1 MAQRTGTY
9 TLEDLLA
16 QQFATVRAIEFGVD
30 QLVQVLQ
37 ADLATHNAIMDE
49 LLGEFADPTF
59 DVFRRQGTSIEG
71 EFNETDEIGRT
82 PTQKVRAGQTVG
94 FPLRK
99 FQHAIG
105 WTQDYLD
112 RATVQDF
119 AQSQLNAQKAHR
131 RLVARELKKALY
143 GAANYT
149 WVDIY
154 APAAIDVPVKAFWNA
169 DGASIPQG
177 PNGEV
182 FTGSTHTHY
191 FGSATL
197 TTTAVDGLINTI
209 VEHGFGNGV
218 RIYINRA
225 DEAGWR
231 LLTGFQAYVVGD
243 LTVGTGAG
251 IPTNRT
257 LDITRLDNRAIGR
270 YGAAEIWV
278 KPWAMPNYAIALAA
292 GENAK
297 PLAQRKDIVRPGLY
311 TAATL
316 SAFPLIAE
324 YMQVFL
330 GFGVWNRGNGA
341 VLQFNNATYT
351 TPTIT

>member
-16 QQFATVRAIEFGVD
+16 ARFTVVRAVEFGID
-30 QLVQVLQ
+30 TLTTVLQ
-37 ADLATHNAIMDE
+37 ADLDVHNSIMEE

-59 DVFRRQGTSIEG
+59 DVFRRQGTSIDG
-71 EFNETDEIGRT
+71 EFNEVDEIGRT
-82 PTQKVRAGQTVG
+82 PTQKVQPGQTVG

-105 WTQDYLD
+105 WSQDYQD
-112 RATVQDF
+112 RASVADF

-131 RLVARELKKALY
+131 RLVARELRRALY
-143 GAANYT
+143 GATNYT

-154 APAAIDVPVKAFWNA
+154 APAVIDVPVKAFWNA
-169 DGASIPQG
+169 DSSSIPNG

-182 FTGSTHTHY
+182 FVGATHTHY
-191 FGSATL
+191 LGSATL
-197 TTTAVDGLINTI
+197 TTAAVDALILTVI
-209 VEHGFGNGV
+209 EHGFGARI

-225 DEAGWR
+225 DEAAWKA
-231 LLTGFQAYVVGD
+231 LTGFQAYIAPD
-243 LTVGTGAG
+243 LTVGTAQN
-251 IPTNRT
+251 IPTNAN
-257 LDITRLDNRAIGR
+257 LDLTRIDNRAIGR

-278 KPWAMPNYAIALAA
+278 KPWTSANYAICIDV
-292 GENAK
+292 GNASK
-297 PLAQRKDIVRPGLY
+297 PLAFRRDRIRPGLY
-311 TAATL
+311 TASQL
-316 SAFPLIAE
+316 NAFPLIAE
-324 YMQVFL
+324 YMQAFL

-351 TPTIT
+351 VPTIT

>member
-16 QQFATVRAIEFGVD
+16 ARFATVRAVEFGIDTLVD
-30 QLVQVLQ
+30 VL
-37 ADLATHNAIMDE
+37 ANDLAVHNAIMEE

-59 DVFRRQGTSIEG
+59 DIFRRQGSSQDG
-71 EFNETDEIGRT
+71 EFNEVDEIGRT
-82 PTQKVRAGQTVG
+82 PTQKIQPGQTVG

-105 WTQDYLD
+105 WSQDYQD
-112 RATVQDF
+112 RASVQDF
-119 AQSQLNAQKAHR
+119 AQSQYNAQKAHR

-143 GAANYT
+143 GSVNYT

-154 APAAIDVPVKAFWNA
+154 APRAIDVPVKAFWNA
-169 DGASIPQG
+169 DGSAIPNG

-182 FTGSTHTHY
+182 FVGATHTHY

-197 TTTAVDGLINTI
+197 TTSAVDTLINTI
-209 VEHGFGNGV
+209 VEHGFGA
-218 RIYINRA
+218 RIRIFINRA
-225 DEAGWR
+225 DETGWR
-231 LLTGFQAYVVGD
+231 ALSGFAAYPQPEMTTGTA
-243 LTVGTGAG
+243 AG
-251 IPTNRT
+251 IPTNAT

-278 KPWAMPNYAIALAA
+278 KPWAMPNYAVALDIGSA
-292 GENAK
+292 AK
-297 PLAQRKDIVRPGLY
+297 PLAFRRDPIRPGLY
-311 TAATL
+311 TAANL
-316 SAFPLIAE
+316 NAFPLIAE
-324 YMQVFL
+324 YMQVFM

-351 TPTIT
+351 VPTIT